1 MNCKKK
7 IGGAFMGLLKKLFND
22 ESGQALSEY
31 GLVLGIVVI
40 AVIVTLGLLKD
51 KIIAMFQKILDAL
64 VV

>member
-1 MNCKKK
+1 
-7 IGGAFMGLLKKLFND
+7 MGLLKKLFND